1 MQVMT
6 SLKLLAVLLLCGLVL
21 GQDEALVNT
30 IGRTET
36 LIQPEVASTPEESSS
51 LAVNQTDDQAYAQSI
66 SSRQLDIPN
75 EYSPTPQSTSS
86 SPPLSPLQSPVSISP
101 FPTTPNLLPYFD
113 LQPANTRRSQPE
125 PSPVFPPPPIP
136 IMRVAS
142 TTDFAAWAGI
152 DSDDLDDG
160 DVYAIIRTS
169 TADIS
174 DDDDLDEDDLTFT
187 RSFLQVPNPS

>member
-6 SLKLLAVLLLCGLVL
+6 SLKRLAVLLLCGLVL

-36 LIQPEVASTPEESSS
+36 LLQPEPASTLAESPS
-51 LAVNQTDDQAYAQSI
+51 LAANQTDDQSYAQSI

-75 EYSPTPQSTSS
+75 EYSPTPQSSPAF
-86 SPPLSPLQSPVSISP
+86 PPLPPLQSPVSISTL
-101 FPTTPNLLPYFD
+101 PTTPDLLPYFD

-125 PSPVFPPPPIP
+125 PSPVFSPLPLPTT
-136 IMRVAS
+136 RVAS
-142 TTDFAAWAGI
+142 TTDFAAWAGL

-169 TADIS
+169 SEDVS
-174 DDDDLDEDDLTFT
+174 DDDELDEDDLTFT